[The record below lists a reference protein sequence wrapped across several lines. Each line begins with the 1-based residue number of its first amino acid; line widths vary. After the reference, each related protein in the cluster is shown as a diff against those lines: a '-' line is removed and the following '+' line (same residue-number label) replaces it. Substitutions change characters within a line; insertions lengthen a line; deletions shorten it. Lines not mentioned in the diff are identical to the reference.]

1 MFIDSKV
8 KAVYKKSCSF
18 DTPMSE
24 IISDMEKLTSEQLM
38 ELSCLQKIRAAK
50 LSAKAAKLELRHS
63 KLMYLVNKANK
74 FVGFENDPNFTP
86 NIEQP
91 VQIGVPDD
99 AFDETDVTPEFADAD
114 KECDTIV
121 EQIASEN

>member
-1 MFIDSKV
+1 MFIDSNV

-18 DTPMSE
+18 TTPTSE

-63 KLMYLVNKANK
+63 KLMYLVHKANK
-74 FVGFENDPNFTP
+74 FVGFENDPNFAP
-86 NIEQP
+86 NIEQSN
-91 VQIGVPDD
+91 QIGVPDE
-99 AFDETDVTPEFADAD
+99 AFDEADVTPKLAEAD
-114 KECDTIV
+114 KECDAIV

>member
-18 DTPMSE
+18 DVPMSE

-74 FVGFENDPNFTP
+74 FVGFENDPNFAP

-91 VQIGVPDD
+91 VQIGVPDE
-99 AFDETDVTPEFADAD
+99 AFDETDVTPDAD
-114 KECDTIV
+114 KECDAIV